1 MASSSTSLNLEG
13 KKVKQRRTSGRSKS
27 PASQHSHGRSRS
39 KSPSSHSHV
48 QSSIGIA
55 RRGRRPTDY
64 GHDNHSNNS
73 NSCSQGS
80 KEYDFL
86 CDSPTESLSSSL
98 SSFPPDRS
106 NSISEKSYSRSR
118 RERDHLK
125 DDNKRSSF
133 ERKRSITKKK
143 TPSMLPVEDG
153 TMIEIAKITALV
165 EEELQSQR
173 DKHKDQ
179 LNRTVAKFKDR
190 RERFINEID
199 HIREERDELKRELE
213 KCKRSFA
220 SQQRAAERND
230 RLQYQQRSRIESLE
244 EQKEVFEELQAE
256 RDALLDEIARS
267 QQHQQKTKDELS
279 ALKVRV
285 REDSQKRLSVME
297 CLSTSWDAEQKE
309 AKEKEALLNSELDI
323 MAKTLKAEQDFL
335 KNKNKEFAKLEA
347 LYRSTK
353 TEIRSIKMSMMVKK
367 QDMEDEIQ
375 REREICKMAA
385 DEYKKN
391 LKLKDEEINF
401 AKNTI
406 RSMKA
411 DLESAKAK
419 FDSKEE
425 SMAKLLEETKK
436 NTLKN
441 NAVDPEVMALRDEN
455 GRLKSDIKELQKQV
469 ESYLANMALQQEFCD
484 SLKSRIYKE
493 QESEQKKVEE
503 MHKLRKKLKKQLKE
517 AAEKDLQIDQL
528 KHLLGEK
535 TSSPLRVQSKSSR
548 ELRGMKKS
556 SMKKP
561 KSFSLRGG
569 YKSS

>member
-1 MASSSTSLNLEG
+1 M
-13 KKVKQRRTSGRSKS
+13 
-27 PASQHSHGRSRS
+27 
-39 KSPSSHSHV
+39 
-48 QSSIGIA
+48 
-55 RRGRRPTDY
+55 
-64 GHDNHSNNS
+64 
-73 NSCSQGS
+73 
-80 KEYDFL
+80 
-86 CDSPTESLSSSL
+86 
-98 SSFPPDRS
+98 
-106 NSISEKSYSRSR
+106 
-118 RERDHLK
+118 
-125 DDNKRSSF
+125 
-133 ERKRSITKKK
+133 
-143 TPSMLPVEDG
+143 
-153 TMIEIAKITALV
+153 
-165 EEELQSQR
+165 
-173 DKHKDQ
+173 
-179 LNRTVAKFKDR
+179 
-190 RERFINEID
+190 
-199 HIREERDELKRELE
+199 
-213 KCKRSFA
+213 
-220 SQQRAAERND
+220 
-230 RLQYQQRSRIESLE
+230 
-244 EQKEVFEELQAE
+244 
-256 RDALLDEIARS
+256 
-267 QQHQQKTKDELS
+267 
-279 ALKVRV
+279 KVRV